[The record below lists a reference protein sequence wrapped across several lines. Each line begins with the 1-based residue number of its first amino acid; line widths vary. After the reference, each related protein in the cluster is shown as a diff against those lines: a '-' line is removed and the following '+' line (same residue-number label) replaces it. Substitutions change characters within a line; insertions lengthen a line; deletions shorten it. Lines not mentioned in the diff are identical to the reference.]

1 MPRDLF
7 WFFNEGQDDAFWL
20 VNQRL
25 QVHLLGYGFPEGAD

>member
-7 WFFNEGQDDAFWL
+7 WFWWDGFDAAYWL

-25 QVHLLGYGFPEGAD
+25 QSHLLGFGYNEPAD